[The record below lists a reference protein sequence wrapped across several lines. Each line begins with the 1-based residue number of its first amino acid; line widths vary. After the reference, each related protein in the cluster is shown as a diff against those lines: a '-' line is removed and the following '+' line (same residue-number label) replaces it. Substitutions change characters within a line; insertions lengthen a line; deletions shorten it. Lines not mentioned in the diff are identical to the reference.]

1 MNRRLYL
8 EIGIMRRL
16 LPTPLFAFAFF
27 VFAHTPVAFAQV
39 TDGTNIGNL
48 DQDRART
55 KEIRD
60 ARQVIDDYPAETW
73 RTAAYL
79 LVELT
84 PNEDGSATLTIAEKD
99 RLKLLGI
106 KKAEPQTATSWLV
119 ADPER
124 IKLQVNY
131 YQTKQEVACSVPKKL
146 RGKPLALGIF
156 KVYESQVECF
166 VRAK

>member
-1 MNRRLYL
+1 
-8 EIGIMRRL
+8 MRRL
-16 LPTPLFAFAFF
+16 LPTSLLASFFFALSSAA
-27 VFAHTPVAFAQV
+27 VAQV

-60 ARQVIDDYPAETW
+60 ARQTIDDYPAENW

-99 RLKLLGI
+99 RPKLLGI
-106 KKAEPQTATSWLV
+106 KKAEPQGATNWLV
-119 ADPER
+119 TDPNR
-124 IKLQVNY
+124 IKLQVNF
-131 YQTKQEVACSVPKKL
+131 YQSKQEVACSVPKRL
-146 RGKPLALGIF
+146 RGKPLTLGIF
-156 KVYESQVECF
+156 KIYETQVECF
-166 VRAK
+166 VRAAELPAANPAP